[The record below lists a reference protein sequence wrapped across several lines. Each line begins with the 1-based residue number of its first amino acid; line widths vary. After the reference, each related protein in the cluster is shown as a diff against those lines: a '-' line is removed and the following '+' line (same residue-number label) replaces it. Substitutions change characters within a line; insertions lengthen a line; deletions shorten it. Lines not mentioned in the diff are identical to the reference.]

1 MQRGGSLVVAHGLS
15 CPLACGIFVPR
26 AAFEPVSPALEA
38 WTPATGPAGR
48 VPWSTLEFTLRAVPS
63 VGFEKSVRTRVC
75 RGCVIQSNRFAALNI
90 LCPPLIHLGS
100 LPSPI
105 PANPDPFTVSRAL
118 PFPER
123 GVLGVTRCVN
133 LPDWLLSFSSVL
145 LRLLSALIDHFF
157 FFFFLLEKCAFIG
170 QQVTRGG

>member
-1 MQRGGSLVVAHGLS
+1 MQRGGSLVVAHGLG
-15 CPLACGIFVPR
+15 CPLACGIFDPR

-48 VPWSTLEFTLRAVPS
+48 VPLEFTLRAVPS
-63 VGFEKSVRTRVC
+63 VAFEKSVRTRVR

-90 LCPPLIHLGS
+90 LCPPFIHLGS

-105 PANPDPFTVSRAL
+105 PAKPDPFAVCTAL
-118 PFPER
+118 PFRER

-145 LRLLSALIDHFF
+145 FRFLSALIDHFF
-157 FFFFLLEKCAFIG
+157 FFFFF
-170 QQVTRGG
+170 